1 MSVNN
6 DNELAYDFEIFDNE
20 HKDTLSGLDA
30 TAYKTLDKIK
40 TTLENI
46 RTYFKSRNLLL
57 TQQWVTFEDWL
68 NEFSIRDPNK

>member
-6 DNELAYDFEIFDNE
+6 DNELAHDFEIFDNE
-20 HKDTLSGLDA
+20 YKDTLSGLDA
-30 TAYKTLDKIK
+30 AAYKTLDKIK

-46 RTYFKSRNLLL
+46 RTYFKSRDLLL
-57 TQQWVTFEDWL
+57 TQQWVAFEDWL

>member
-6 DNELAYDFEIFDNE
+6 DNELVYDFEIFDNAY
-20 HKDTLSGLDA
+20 KDTLSELDA

-46 RTYFKSRNLLL
+46 RTYFKSRDLLL